1 MNQHFITGNLVRDP
15 ETGTTPAG
23 VGWTR
28 FTVAVRKRF
37 PKEGEPDAE
46 FIRVTA
52 WRGLGE
58 NCAKYLGK
66 GKKVAV
72 YGESRSSAWV
82 SRDGGARGQIEL
94 TADNVEFLDGGRHG
108 SGEPTDADAPPESGG
123 RRTDGPD
130 WERTD
135 GAAAGDNVAGAG
147 TGAAAAGSGGAWA
160 SRASGTAGRQVG
172 FTEVQD
178 ETVPY

>member
-1 MNQHFITGNLVRDP
+1 MNAHFIIGNLVRDP

-28 FTVAVRKRF
+28 FVVAVRKRF

-46 FIRVTA
+46 FMRVTA

-58 NCAKYLGK
+58 NCAKYLAK

-72 YGESRSSAWV
+72 VGESRASAWI
-82 SRDGGARGQIEL
+82 SRDGGARGQIEV
-94 TADNVEFLDGGRHG
+94 TADNVEFLSERHG
-108 SGEPTDADAPPESGG
+108 GGGEPTDADAPPESGG

-135 GAAAGDNVAGAG
+135 AAAGD
-147 TGAAAAGSGGAWA
+147 
-160 SRASGTAGRQVG
+160 SGTEAGRARDGGRQVG

-178 ETVPY
+178 EEVPF